1 MATTAAPDENAP
13 DQTAPAETAAAETA
27 PAETAPAQA
36 APAAEAVTPPSATEP
51 AAEPAPESAAEPAPA
66 APAPT
71 EPAAPAVV
79 YVTAPAAPRARGAR
93 GVGVLVALLG
103 AGIFAALYGLL
114 ATLLAPF
121 LPDFAAVGG
130 LLFTATP
137 TFWIPV
143 VAFALAYILLI
154 VIVNRAG
161 WWAHVLGGFLVA
173 VVVWVGFIGAQLIA
187 AGAVGQAPPVVG
199 AVVAVQLLNPVGFLA
214 AIIAREVPVWV
225 GWIVARRGRT
235 ARARNEAARAAYQK
249 ELAEH
254 QATVSGRTAV

>member
-1 MATTAAPDENAP
+1 MATTTAPDENAP
-13 DQTAPAETAAAETA
+13 DQTAPDETA
-27 PAETAPAQA
+27 PPADAVNSPSASEPAIEPTVEPAVEPASESAPA
-36 APAAEAVTPPSATEP
+36 
-51 AAEPAPESAAEPAPA
+51 ESAAP
-66 APAPT
+66 

-93 GVGVLVALLG
+93 GVGVVVALLG

-121 LPDFAAVGG
+121 LPEFAAVGG

-137 TFWIPV
+137 AFWIPV
-143 VAFALAYILLI
+143 VVFALAYILLI

-173 VVVWVGFIGAQLIA
+173 IVVWVGFLGAQLII
-187 AGAVGQAPPVVG
+187 AGAVGEALPVVG
-199 AVVAVQLLNPVGFLA
+199 AVVATQLMNPVGFLA

>member
-1 MATTAAPDENAP
+1 
-13 DQTAPAETAAAETA
+13 
-27 PAETAPAQA
+27 
-36 APAAEAVTPPSATEP
+36 VTPPSA
-51 AAEPAPESAAEPAPA
+51 
-66 APAPT
+66 T

-93 GVGVLVALLG
+93 GVGVLVAILG
-103 AGIFAALYGLL
+103 TGIFAALFGLL

-121 LPDFAAVGG
+121 LPDVAAVGG

-137 TFWIPV
+137 AFWVPV
-143 VAFALAYILLI
+143 VVFALAYILLI

-187 AGAVGQAPPVVG
+187 AGAVGQALPVVG
-199 AVVAVQLLNPVGFLA
+199 AVVAVQLMNPVGFLA

-225 GWIVARRGRT
+225 GWIVARRGRS